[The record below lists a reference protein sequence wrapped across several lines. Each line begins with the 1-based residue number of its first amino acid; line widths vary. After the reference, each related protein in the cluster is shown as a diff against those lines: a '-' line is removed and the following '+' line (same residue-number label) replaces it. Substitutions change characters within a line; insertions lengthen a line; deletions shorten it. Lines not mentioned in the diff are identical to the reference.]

1 MNNLQIFNREVI
13 PVYTTED
20 GKKVVIG
27 RELHKRL
34 NIATKYQDWFSRM
47 CDYGFNISDDYLD
60 FWQLNDELIFENV
73 NFASP
78 QQASRAGYSKNHL
91 IQLDM
96 AKHISM
102 IQRTPE
108 GKAIRQKLIELET
121 SVSSL
126 SPELQFLIKLEL
138 GQKQQAVALVDTN
151 KRLDNM
157 GELIT
162 LDAQSWRTDCRTLI
176 IRIAQLRGGNEH
188 IRYVNQEVFQCVD
201 QRAGVS
207 LNTRLTNK
215 RRRMAEEGVC
225 KTNRDKLNKV
235 DVIAEDKKLIQI
247 YLSVVKDFAI
257 RSGITSQ
264 EEAYE

>member
-1 MNNLQIFNREVI
+1 MSALQIFNKEVI

-27 RELHKRL
+27 RELHKQLR
-34 NIATKYQDWFSRM
+34 IETPYTQWFDRM
-47 CDYGFNISDDYLD
+47 CGYGFYEHEDYISFSQKSDK
-60 FWQLNDELIFENV
+60 
-73 NFASP
+73 P
-78 QQASRAGYSKNHL
+78 QGGRPSQEHL
-91 IQLDM
+91 LKLDM